1 MNAMFN
7 GCSDESILKIKNKFN
22 NFKKEALKN

>member
-7 GCSDESILKIKNKFN
+7 GCSDELILKIINKFY
-22 NFKKEALKN
+22 NFKKEAFKN

>member
-7 GCSDESILKIKNKFN
+7 GCSDELILKIKNKFN
-22 NFKKEALKN
+22 NFKKEAFQE

>member
-7 GCSDESILKIKNKFN
+7 GCLDELILKIKNKFN